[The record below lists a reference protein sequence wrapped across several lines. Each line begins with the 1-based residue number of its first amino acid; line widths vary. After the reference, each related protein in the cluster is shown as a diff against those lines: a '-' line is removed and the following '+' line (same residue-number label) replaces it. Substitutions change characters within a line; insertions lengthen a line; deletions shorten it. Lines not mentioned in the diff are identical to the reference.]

1 MSDISVKV
9 KKIRP
14 NAILPEYQ
22 TIQAAGMDAHACIEN
37 PIILK
42 PMERQLIPTG
52 IAIELPVGFEL
63 QIRARSSLGLKH
75 GITMVNGVGT
85 VDSDYRGEI
94 GVALINLGQDSF
106 TVEPDMRIAQMII
119 ARHEHATWN
128 EVDTLDETQRGT
140 GGFGSTGTGVNN

>member
-1 MSDISVKV
+1 MADISVKI
-9 KKIRP
+9 KKLKS

-22 TIQAAGMDAHACIEN
+22 TSQAAGMDAHACIDK
-37 PIILK
+37 PIVMR

-52 IAIELPVGFEL
+52 IAIELPIGYEL

-94 GVALINLGQDSF
+94 GIALINLGSEDF
-106 TVEPDMRIAQMII
+106 TVEPDMRIAQMIV
-119 ARHEHATWN
+119 ARHERVVWDQV
-128 EVDTLDETQRGT
+128 ESLDETQRGT